1 MYEKILPSIYQRFQ
15 EQTNSLLDQR
25 MTRAMC
31 QNDLWLRFI
40 KISVFCWSIFKF
52 LILSVLIFN
61 MKTFSEHKLIKKL
74 KMSKFFFWRKV
85 PSAYHKMVSHCMI
98 IEYIILIPVIMNFLQ
113 IFPNNKKVS
122 VLCAFFL
129 LLLLLLLLLTTQ
141 YKYFE
146 KYGWRKHKSRI

>member
-1 MYEKILPSIYQRFQ
+1 
-15 EQTNSLLDQR
+15 

-40 KISVFCWSIFKF
+40 KISVFCWSSFKF

-74 KMSKFFFWRKV
+74 KMSKQLLTSKFEQMETTPFPLFLFFFFYFFFFCRKV

-122 VLCAFFL
+122 VLCAFFF

-146 KYGWRKHKSRI
+146 KYG